1 MTELLREI
9 NLRLTQEGSNQRKLA
24 VELGIKPSNFNAA
37 LNGNRAFSLSMVK
50 ALYRKYPDLV
60 DILLK

>member
-1 MTELLREI
+1 MTELIREI
-9 NLRLTQEGSNQRKLA
+9 NQRLSQEGSNQRKLA

-37 LNGNRAFSLSMVK
+37 MNRKRLFSLSMVK

-60 DILLK
+60 EILLR